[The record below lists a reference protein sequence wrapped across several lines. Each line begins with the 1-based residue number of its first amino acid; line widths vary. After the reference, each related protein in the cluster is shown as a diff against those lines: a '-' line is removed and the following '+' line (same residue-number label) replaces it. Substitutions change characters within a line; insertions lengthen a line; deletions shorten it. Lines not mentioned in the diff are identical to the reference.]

1 MGRNVRIDQWLHE
14 YLAHN
19 AIDTNFLSL
28 YTIASHFLSTNHH
41 QCLTRKQHQATPC
54 MARRV
59 LVKGNKRL
67 HNTDNHVEFDAEETV
82 LKLED
87 TELELT
93 MDEYGFRK

>member
-1 MGRNVRIDQWLHE
+1 
-14 YLAHN
+14 
-19 AIDTNFLSL
+19 
-28 YTIASHFLSTNHH
+28 
-41 QCLTRKQHQATPC
+41 

>member
-1 MGRNVRIDQWLHE
+1 
-14 YLAHN
+14 
-19 AIDTNFLSL
+19 
-28 YTIASHFLSTNHH
+28 
-41 QCLTRKQHQATPC
+41 

-67 HNTDNHVEFDAEETV
+67 DNIDNHLEFDAEETV